1 MNNSSLTPNYEL
13 RTPNSIYGIAFDI
26 GTTTIV
32 GALVDLEDCKE
43 IETAFL
49 PNPQMNWGR
58 DVLSRILAAI
68 DNQKALKS
76 MQQAVVNTCNEIIK
90 NLVNPKDVQFIT
102 MAGNSTME
110 HLFLGISPAS
120 LSKVPYKPVFRE
132 AKKIKA
138 AAIGIII
145 NPEAYVY
152 TFPLIGGFIGGD
164 TVAGILSTE
173 THRTRKYCLLID
185 IGTNNETVLASEK
198 AIFAT
203 STAAGPAFEGGGVK
217 YGMMAKRGAIQGV
230 KIENDKLILDVIG
243 NTTPEG
249 ICGSGIIDAIAKL
262 LSAGIID
269 KSGRIKNRY
278 EVEGNIANR
287 IKGQGTRGAKGEDK
301 GQEEQGNEFI
311 LYKDV
316 KKEITITQKDVREI
330 QLAKGAIQAGIKL
343 LLKKAHI
350 AADEIDKVYIAGAFG
365 SNINKESLA
374 QIGVIEKEWLD
385 RVIFVGDAALDGAK
399 LALCSEEKRK
409 EAEAIARET
418 KHVSLSGS
426 KHFQEEF
433 LKGMKFPFI
442 QG

>member
-145 NPEAYVY
+145 NPEVYVY

-164 TVAGILSTE
+164 TVAGILSTGIHK
-173 THRTRKYCLLID
+173 TKGYCLLID

-217 YGMMAKRGAIQGV
+217 HGMMAKRGAIHGV
-230 KIENDKLILDVIG
+230 KIESGKVVLDIIG
-243 NTTPEG
+243 DVSPEG
-249 ICGSGIIDAIAKL
+249 ICGSGIIDVIAKL
-262 LSAGIID
+262 LEAGIID
-269 KSGRIKNRY
+269 KSGRIKNRN
-278 EVEGNIANR
+278 EVEGNLANKIR
-287 IKGQGTRGAKGEDK
+287 ESS
-301 GQEEQGNEFI
+301 EGNAFL
-311 LYKDV
+311 LYKDA
-316 KKEITITQKDVREI
+316 KKEITLTQKDVREI

-343 LLKKAHI
+343 LLKKAQI
-350 AADEIDKVYIAGAFG
+350 TADEIDKIYIAGAFG

-374 QIGVIEKEWLD
+374 QIGVIEKGWLD
-385 RVIFVGDAALDGAK
+385 RVVFVGDAALDGAR
-399 LALCSEEKRK
+399 LALCSEENRR
-409 EAEAIARET
+409 EAEEIAIRT
-418 KHVSLSGS
+418 KHLSLSGS
-426 KHFQEEF
+426 AHFQEEF
-433 LKGMKFPFI
+433 IKGVEFPK
-442 QG
+442 